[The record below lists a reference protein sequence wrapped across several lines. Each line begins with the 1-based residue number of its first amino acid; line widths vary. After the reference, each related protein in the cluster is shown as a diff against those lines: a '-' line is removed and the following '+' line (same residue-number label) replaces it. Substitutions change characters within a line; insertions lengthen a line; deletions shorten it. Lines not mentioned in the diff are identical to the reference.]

1 MLGNWFFIGPIKKH
15 NNHTVFTLF
24 FSFFFQSERGINP
37 QTQFVF
43 DLELPHDYV
52 PSNNDGEVDEFRL
65 VPASEVLEKICD
77 PQMKTTSCAVTL
89 DFLIRRGIL
98 TLEKGK
104 IFLLSIDKK
113 PFQNCN
119 FFLQVLIGLQQWFD
133 FFRLLM

>member
-1 MLGNWFFIGPIKKH
+1 MLGNILKNNWPHKHIIDHTFFSYS
-15 NNHTVFTLF
+15 

-43 DLELPHDYV
+43 DLELPTNYV

-65 VPASEVLEKICD
+65 VPAPEVLEKICD

-98 TLEKGK
+98 TLERGK
-104 IFLLSIDKK
+104 MFPPAIFLYPLTKSLFKIAISSFKS
-113 PFQNCN
+113 
-119 FFLQVLIGLQQWFD
+119 
-133 FFRLLM
+133 

>member
-1 MLGNWFFIGPIKKH
+1 MLGNLFFIGPIQKH
-15 NNHTVFTLF
+15 NNQTFFFTLF
-24 FSFFFQSERGINP
+24 YSFFFQSERGINP

-98 TLEKGK
+98 TLEKGEISPQFFFYPLTKSLFK
-104 IFLLSIDKK
+104 IAISSFKS
-113 PFQNCN
+113 
-119 FFLQVLIGLQQWFD
+119 
-133 FFRLLM
+133 